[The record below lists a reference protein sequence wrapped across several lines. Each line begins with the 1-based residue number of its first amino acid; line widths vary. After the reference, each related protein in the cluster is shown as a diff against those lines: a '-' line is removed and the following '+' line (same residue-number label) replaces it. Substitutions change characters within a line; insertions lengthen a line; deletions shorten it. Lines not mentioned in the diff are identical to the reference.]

1 MLKHH
6 HLLLK
11 HYQFPTGS
19 NSTPKPFS
27 HHLINTKMSQIQAV
41 FAAEFASIMTMATQT
56 NKILSTH
63 LAKHKPLSG
72 IKLNFKSLKSFPLA
86 GTKNQPG
93 PNACTTALKRRQQ
106 RIRQLAKGKAK
117 PAPPRPRISPKAAK
131 KAAEMRKEMLL
142 ELSQLEQQKSSRL
155 QRQDSAQEG
164 SAQSTATTQDIE
176 MDELTAAFG
185 STGVDQDK
193 DMAFLTAG
201 LRNL

>member
-1 MLKHH
+1 
-6 HLLLK
+6 
-11 HYQFPTGS
+11 
-19 NSTPKPFS
+19 
-27 HHLINTKMSQIQAV
+27 MSQIQAV

-86 GTKNQPG
+86 DTKNQPG

-117 PAPPRPRISPKAAK
+117 PAPPRPGISPKAAK

-155 QRQDSAQEG
+155 QRQDSAQSTRSQTSSHDVEME
-164 SAQSTATTQDIE
+164 ALTAT
-176 MDELTAAFG
+176 FG
-185 STGVDQDK
+185 SSGIEK
-193 DMAFLTAG
+193 DTDMDLLTAG
-201 LRNL
+201 LGSL